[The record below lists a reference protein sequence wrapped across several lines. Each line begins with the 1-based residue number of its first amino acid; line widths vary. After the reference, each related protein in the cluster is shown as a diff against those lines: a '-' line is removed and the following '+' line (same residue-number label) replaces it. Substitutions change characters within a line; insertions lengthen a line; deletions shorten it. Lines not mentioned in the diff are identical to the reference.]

1 MRVQV
6 YNTVGAL
13 DHIIDTLMTPH
24 DSIINLN
31 NLINAA
37 QFPYARLNAFYADSN
52 FQTPAQLDFWHVV
65 FAPLPEAAI
74 DPSTAMFW
82 SAQNDSIQEGQ
93 PINFAV
99 DIRNISEFNMDS
111 LLVSYSVIDENQLVH
126 PIAYPRQAP
135 LLANGHLYDTITI
148 PTLNLTGNNWLRVE
162 VNPYTNPS
170 LTQTDQPEL
179 THINNVL
186 QMAFTVG
193 GEDVNPILDV
203 TFDGQH
209 ILNNDIIAP
218 QSEILITLKD
228 DNPYLIMDSDA
239 DTSLFAIYLTDPD
252 GEMRKIPFVDAQG
265 TVVMEW
271 VPANASNKKF
281 KILYPA
287 LFTKDGT
294 YTLLVQ
300 GQDRSGNL
308 SGDYE
313 YKISFNVIHESSI
326 TEVMNYPNPFTSST
340 AFVFTLTG
348 SELPTGFRIQI
359 LTVTGKIVKEIIKEE
374 LGPIRIGNNI
384 TEYKWDGTD
393 MFGQPLANG
402 VYLYRV
408 ITDIRG
414 KKIDKF
420 KTSGFNTEK
429 YFQSGYGKMYLM
441 R

>member
-1 MRVQV
+1 
-6 YNTVGAL
+6 
-13 DHIIDTLMTPH
+13 MTPH

-93 PINFAV
+93 PVSFAV
-99 DIRNISEFNMDS
+99 DIRNISEYSMDS

-162 VNPYTNPS
+162 VNPYTDQS
-170 LTQTDQPEL
+170 FTQTDQPEL

-186 QMAFTVG
+186 QLAFTVG

-252 GEMRKIPFVDAQG
+252 GEMRKIPFVDVQG

-313 YKISFNVIHESSI
+313 YKISFKVIHESSI
-326 TEVMNYPNPFTSST
+326 TEVMNYPNPFSTST
-340 AFVFTLTG
+340 RFVFTLTG
-348 SELPTGFRIQI
+348 SVLPDEMLIQI
-359 LTVTGKIVKEIIKEE
+359 MNISGRVVREITADE
-374 LGPIRIGNNI
+374 LGQLRIGRNI
-384 TEYKWDGTD
+384 TDFAWDGRD
-393 MFGQPLANG
+393 NYGDLLANG

-408 ITDIRG
+408 IAR
-414 KKIDKF
+414 
-420 KTSGFNTEK
+420 SGGQEIKHLESGADT
-429 YFQSGYGKMYLM
+429 YFHKGLGKMYIL